1 MGLFGKEDS
10 GVTLKKY
17 YMEVVGASKE
27 LYTVKANHVSLVDG
41 CYRFYLNDE
50 VVAMYPIVRTIIK
63 SIEEKNEA

>member
-1 MGLFGKEDS
+1 
-10 GVTLKKY
+10 
-17 YMEVVGASKE
+17 MEVIGASKE

>member
-17 YMEVVGASKE
+17 YMEVIGASKE

-63 SIEEKNEA
+63 SIEEKHEA

>member
-17 YMEVVGASKE
+17 YMEVIGASKE

>member
-17 YMEVVGASKE
+17 YMEVIGASKE

-50 VVAMYPIVRTIIK
+50 VVAMYPIQRTIIK